1 MTHRAQ
7 SHSSKYAAPL
17 IRFHA
22 IGVASATSLD
32 EFRADADR
40 SHVAGQSGWE
50 ILLTVYFSGFVDAT
64 WWPWLAAVRAIQ
76 CRPAT

>member
-1 MTHRAQ
+1 MPAMGVHPTIRGVCALSRRAQ
-7 SHSSKYAAPL
+7 SHSSQYAALL

-40 SHVAGQSGWE
+40 SHVTGQLDWKIRLNLYS
-50 ILLTVYFSGFVDAT
+50 SSMDQAK
-64 WWPWLAAVRAIQ
+64 R
-76 CRPAT
+76 